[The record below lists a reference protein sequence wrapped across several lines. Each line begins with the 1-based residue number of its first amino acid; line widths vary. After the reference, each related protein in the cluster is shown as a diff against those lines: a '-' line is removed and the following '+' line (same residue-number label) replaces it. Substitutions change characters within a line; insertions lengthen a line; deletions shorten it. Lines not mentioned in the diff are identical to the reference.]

1 MFIESTG
8 MVCSVGLSA
17 ESACAAMRAGIANF
31 QELPYL
37 DNRGEPI
44 IGAMVPGL
52 APNLRRRERL
62 GTLLAMAVADCLRD
76 KVIEPLAQIPLLV
89 GLAEPDRPGGGAGLG
104 KEIIVQLIE
113 NVGGR
118 FHPQFSRT
126 IASGH
131 TSGFEGLGVARE
143 LFKNSEVSTCLVC
156 GVDSYINASSL
167 LWLDRHQRLKT
178 NGNSDG
184 VIPGEAAAA
193 VLVRR
198 EESIGEGA
206 QIRLE
211 GLGFA
216 KEKATPLNEEPMIGL
231 GLAQATRS
239 ALDEAGLQY
248 HQIDLRISDVTGES
262 YGFREQALVEGRLLR
277 VRKEEMPIWHSAD
290 SCGDI
295 GAAAGLSELVMAFH
309 AIKKNYV
316 PGVPIVCFTSAL
328 PGDRAVA
335 IVR

>member
-1 MFIESTG
+1 MYIGSTG
-8 MVCSVGLSA
+8 MVCAVGLSA
-17 ESACAAMRAGIANF
+17 EAACAAMRAGIANF

-52 APNLRRRERL
+52 APDLKRSERL
-62 GTLLAMAVADCLRD
+62 GGLLAMAVADCLRD
-76 KVIEPLAQIPLLV
+76 KAIEPLVQIPLLV

-104 KEIIVQLIE
+104 KEIIVQMIE
-113 NVGGR
+113 KVGGR

-131 TSGFEGLGVARE
+131 TSGFEGLRVARE
-143 LFKNSEVSTCLVC
+143 LFKNSEASTCLVC

-178 NGNSDG
+178 NENSDG

-193 VLVRR
+193 VLLTR
-198 EESIGEGA
+198 EESIGEDA
-206 QIRLE
+206 QIRIE
-211 GLGFA
+211 GLGFG

-277 VRKEEMPIWHSAD
+277 VRKEEMP
-290 SCGDI
+290 
-295 GAAAGLSELVMAFH
+295 M
-309 AIKKNYV
+309 
-316 PGVPIVCFTSAL
+316 
-328 PGDRAVA
+328 
-335 IVR
+335 